1 MFSTRNKFVVKLL
14 RANGGCLGAGKRR
27 RTWQA
32 AISLG
37 EPQAGIDPGMSER
50 GNLGGLIPTGPWQNS
65 WATTREP
72 RELKHLSTSR
82 EKKATA
88 IALVAASERA
98 PASTRFE
105 QTSLGLGGAHKGTPA
120 Q

>member
-1 MFSTRNKFVVKLL
+1 MFSIKKFVVKLL

-37 EPQAGIDPGMSER
+37 EPQAGIDPRMSEW
-50 GNLGGLIPTGPWQNS
+50 GNLGGERPTRPWPNPK
-65 WATTREP
+65 AMAREP
-72 RELKHLSTSR
+72 GELKHLSTPR

-88 IALVAASERA
+88 IARVAASERA
-98 PASTRFE
+98 PA
-105 QTSLGLGGAHKGTPA
+105 
-120 Q
+120 